1 MRNQQRYRP
10 TAEER
15 DAFFLRHRK
24 ALIAVPYLWV
34 FEWAV
39 WCSLQYREQDYF
51 WLSLNYLLMI
61 VGFIS
66 MKIVLHPYLVR
77 AKQLRNRQEQA
88 NKSAATPPSPVKSA
102 DGETTGED
110 EEKRAL
116 EQMLADGRAYIAQ
129 MHHANIAIEDPK
141 VSDQIYR
148 LEHTAGKIFD
158 YVAAHPHKA
167 PQIRRFM
174 NYYLPT
180 LLKLL
185 RSYDTLEDQGIR
197 GDHISDAMERIE
209 RLLETITLSF
219 EKQLDQ
225 LFQDE
230 AMDISTDIK
239 VMESMLAM
247 EGLAGDSFKPRASDE
262 KP

>member
-1 MRNQQRYRP
+1 
-10 TAEER
+10 
-15 DAFFLRHRK
+15 
-24 ALIAVPYLWV
+24 
-34 FEWAV
+34 
-39 WCSLQYREQDYF
+39 
-51 WLSLNYLLMI
+51 
-61 VGFIS
+61 
-66 MKIVLHPYLVR
+66 
-77 AKQLRNRQEQA
+77 
-88 NKSAATPPSPVKSA
+88 
-102 DGETTGED
+102 
-110 EEKRAL
+110 
-116 EQMLADGRAYIAQ
+116 
-129 MHHANIAIEDPK
+129 
-141 VSDQIYR
+141 
-148 LEHTAGKIFD
+148 
-158 YVAAHPHKA
+158 
-167 PQIRRFM
+167 M